1 MSEILPRLFEH
12 LKWADERV
20 HASLVDAANPPP
32 HTLDL
37 FAHVVAAEHVWL
49 SRIRGEKPEVPV
61 WPKLSL
67 AQCAELGARNAN
79 EFLALVESVDETA
92 LDDGITYRTSAGD
105 QFTTSLRDI
114 LIHVALHGTYHRG
127 QIAAAVRAGGDTP
140 ASTDY
145 IAMVRGVPAATR
157 GA

>member
-1 MSEILPRLFEH
+1 MSELLTRMFEH
-12 LKWADERV
+12 MKWADERV
-20 HASLVDAANPPP
+20 QESVVNAANPPAQA
-32 HTLDL
+32 LDL
-37 FAHVVAAEHVWL
+37 LAHVVAAEHVWL

-92 LDDGITYRTSAGD
+92 LDDGVTYRTSAGD

-114 LIHVALHGTYHRG
+114 LIHVALHGTYHRA

-145 IAMVRGVPAATR
+145 IQFVRGVPAATR
-157 GA
+157 QS